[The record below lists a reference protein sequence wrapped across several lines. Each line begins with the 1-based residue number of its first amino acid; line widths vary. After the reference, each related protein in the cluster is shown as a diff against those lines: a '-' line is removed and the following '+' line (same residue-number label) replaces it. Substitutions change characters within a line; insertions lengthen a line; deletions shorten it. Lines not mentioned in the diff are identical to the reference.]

1 MDRFQLEERLIVFT
15 KIPTD
20 LAVFIKEAIAG
31 IRGWRFQ
38 MNMQT
43 TPVVFNAK
51 K

>member
-20 LAVFIKEAIAG
+20 LAVFIEEAITR

-43 TPVVFNAK
+43 TRVTFNAK